1 MLETGESKLKMD
13 NGALKHICLWI
24 VLLFLFFLLLY
35 GVHQFFFS
43 RMESRATNK
52 ISLIEPA
59 MKNRTVKKDNE
70 TAINKISHY
79 AEKEYYKSAKKEKST
94 LNNKIKTQ

>member
-79 AEKEYYKSAKKEKST
+79 AEKEYLINLQKRKKYI
-94 LNNKIKTQ
+94 NDIN

>member
-1 MLETGESKLKMD
+1 MD

-24 VLLFLFFLLLY
+24 VLLFLFILLLY
-35 GVHQFFFS
+35 GVHQFFS
-43 RMESRATNK
+43 VRMRSRAINK

-59 MKNRTVKKDNE
+59 MKNKTVKKDNE

-79 AEKEYYKSAKKEKST
+79 AEKEYLINLQKRKSEEIELCRRKV
-94 LNNKIKTQ
+94 